1 VFGGA
6 VQGASPRALG
16 GEKERMW
23 AAAPSSLPTGNF
35 RVPSAWAMDLEERST
50 MDQATIAKEAAF
62 TAAKTRAEELRAQ
75 IEHHNFRY
83 YVMAAPE
90 VADAQYDA
98 LVRELQRI
106 EAEHPELITLDSP
119 TQRVGESASALFA
132 PVNHSARLLSLDN
145 AFDAAELEAW
155 YARVVKGLGR
165 EASFVCEP
173 KIDGVSI
180 AVTYDRGRYLRGAT
194 RGDGAVGED
203 VTANVQTIR
212 AVPRRLR
219 TDDPPRWLEVRGEVF
234 LRLADFERLNVEL
247 GQAGKTLFANPRNA
261 TAGTLRQKDPSVTA
275 SRPLSVYFHGLVRI
289 DGKELRSYSE
299 TLRYL
304 QEVGLRTHPEMKPC
318 ATLDEVK
325 KYVASMEERR
335 HALEHEIDGAVVK
348 VDSYADQN
356 ELGSTSKFPRWA
368 IAYKFPAEEQTTR
381 LNDIMVSVGRTGAV
395 TPFAVLEPVRVG
407 GVTVSM
413 ATLHNADEVER
424 KGVLIGDTVVVR
436 RAGEVIPEVV
446 APIPSLRTG
455 QERKF
460 VMPTECP
467 VCKAPITRL
476 EGEAV
481 ARCVECPAQALG
493 RIVHFAGRGA
503 MDITHLGER
512 TAAELLDRDLIDDVG
527 DIYFLT
533 PDDIAKIPLFK
544 DKSITNLLEAINAAR
559 DRPIDRLLYG
569 FGVRHVGASAA
580 RLLADHFGSVD
591 AIMAASVEELAGVDG
606 VGDVIARAV
615 REFFDRPGTAEII
628 EKLRRAGVRFAEQRS
643 KPSGP
648 LVGKSFVITGTLHEL
663 SREEATERIEALGGK
678 VTSSLSKKTDYLV
691 VGESP
696 GSKLDK
702 ATKLGVKTLD
712 EAAFS
717 ALLAGGADAAPSP

>member
-1 VFGGA
+1 M
-6 VQGASPRALG
+6 
-16 GEKERMW
+16 E
-23 AAAPSSLPTGNF
+23 
-35 RVPSAWAMDLEERST
+35 LEEHSS

-90 VADAQYDA
+90 VADAQYDE
-98 LVRELQRI
+98 LVRELSRI
-106 EAEHPELITLDSP
+106 EGEFPELITPDSP
-119 TQRVGESASALFA
+119 TQRVGESASSLFA
-132 PVNHSARLLSLDN
+132 PAQHSARLLSLDN

-155 YARVVKGLGR
+155 YARVVKGLGHDTT
-165 EASFVCEP
+165 FVCEP

-180 AVTYDRGRYLRGAT
+180 AVTYERGRYVRGAT

-203 VTANVQTIR
+203 VTVNVQTIR

-219 TDDPPRWLEVRGEVF
+219 TSEPPDWLEVRGEVF
-234 LRLADFERLNVEL
+234 LRLDDFERLNAEL
-247 GQAGKTLFANPRNA
+247 GQAGKALFSNPRNA
-261 TAGTLRQKDPSVTA
+261 TAGMLRQKDPNVTA
-275 SRPLSVYFHGLVRI
+275 SRPLSIYFHGLVRI

-299 TLRYL
+299 TLQYL
-304 QEVGLRTHPEMKPC
+304 QEMGLRVHPEMRPC
-318 ATLDEVK
+318 ATLEEVK

-348 VDSYADQN
+348 VDSYGDQH
-356 ELGSTSKFPRWA
+356 ELGNTSKFPRWA

-381 LNDIMVSVGRTGAV
+381 LNNIMVSVGRTGAV

-467 VCKAPITRL
+467 VCKEPITRP

-481 ARCVECPAQALG
+481 ARCTNLECPAQALG
-493 RIVHFAGRGA
+493 RIVHFASRGA

-512 TAAELLDRDLIDDVG
+512 TAAELLDRDLIADVG

-533 PDDIAKIPLFK
+533 PEEIAKIPLFK
-544 DKSITNLLEAINAAR
+544 DKSITNLLEAIQASR

-569 FGVRHVGASAA
+569 FGIRHVGASAA
-580 RLLADHFGSVD
+580 RLLADHFGSID
-591 AIMAASVEELAGVDG
+591 AIMAASEEELAAVDG
-606 VGDVIARAV
+606 VGEVIARAA
-615 REFFDRPGTAEII
+615 RAFFDRPGTAEII
-628 EKLRRAGVRFAEQRS
+628 DKLRRAGVRFAEER
-643 KPSGP
+643 KRPTGP
-648 LVGKSFVITGTLHEL
+648 LVGKTFVITGTLEKF
-663 SREEATERIEALGGK
+663 SREEAGERIEALGGK

-696 GSKLDK
+696 GSKFEK

-712 EAAFS
+712 EAAFREILEGT
-717 ALLAGGADAAPSP
+717 ATAGT